1 MNKYMLAFWNAIPSE
16 ESFAQL
22 SPEAIQVEIEK
33 WNNWIGGIAA
43 QGKMVATEALHNTGK
58 TVSGSAN
65 IVTDGPFTEG
75 KEIIGGF
82 MILTA
87 DSLEEAVEL
96 SKGCPIYESEGRVEV
111 RQIQVFN

>member
-1 MNKYMLAFWNAIPSE
+1 MNKYMLAFWNSIPSE
-16 ESFAQL
+16 DSFAQL

-96 SKGCPIYESEGRVEV
+96 SKGCPIYDTEGRVEV